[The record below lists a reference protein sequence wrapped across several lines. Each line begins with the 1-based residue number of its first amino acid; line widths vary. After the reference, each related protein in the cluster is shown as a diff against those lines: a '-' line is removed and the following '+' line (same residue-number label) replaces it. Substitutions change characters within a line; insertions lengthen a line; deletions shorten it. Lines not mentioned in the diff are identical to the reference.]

1 MSTCCGCIERTR
13 EHLNLKM
20 TVPRGQTVRRELTLD
35 MLTHVFYDRKQSRT
49 PLLRL
54 RKFSGVCEC
63 LPGSITHNWCGPH
76 PLGLLMVELETV
88 YTNAHH
94 CVQYRFSPVVIGGDH
109 HDELFSGASHG
120 SDVCYLL
127 CLALWFVHC
136 LS

>member
-1 MSTCCGCIERTR
+1 
-13 EHLNLKM
+13 M
-20 TVPRGQTVRRELTLD
+20 TGSRVALRYSDFGSSAEFVSVCQGLLRITGVVLTLWVY
-35 MLTHVFYDRKQSRT
+35 LW
-49 PLLRL
+49 
-54 RKFSGVCEC
+54 
-63 LPGSITHNWCGPH
+63 I
-76 PLGLLMVELETV
+76 VELETV